1 MEFAVPMK
9 AQSIIQSML
18 SREVLGTTKYP
29 LDIEEALISD
39 MRLITCQYSSQMLPL
54 YYSHTIARTFKC
66 KL

>member
-18 SREVLGTTKYP
+18 SREVLRRTTKYP

-54 YYSHTIARTFKC
+54 YYSHTIARTF
-66 KL
+66 